1 VKKQK
6 VREDRRPE
14 EIRKIII
21 ERGKIP
27 GEGSVFIQAGNTKIN
42 ITVTIEN
49 KVPQFLKGSGEGWIK
64 AQYWMHPRA
73 VKEWKSIEMRI
84 KDKRAIEISRIIA
97 RALRAG
103 VERKGLSEFTLLC
116 DIEVL
121 QADGSTRALA
131 VTGASCAIYQAI
143 NFMKKNRLVDVM
155 PDFELIC
162 GITAGKIGEEIYLDL
177 TYEEDFKCDFD
188 LNLFFSESGKL
199 VEIQGTSEK
208 RGITLEKL
216 NLMIEKAKE
225 KTFEIFET
233 QKEFIKKFPYGED
246 I

>member
-1 VKKQK
+1 MRKD
-6 VREDRRPE
+6 REPG
-14 EIRKIII
+14 EIREIII
-21 ERGKIP
+21 EKGKIP
-27 GEGSVFIQAGNTKIN
+27 AEGSVFIQAGNTRIN

-73 VKEWKSIEMRI
+73 VNEWKSIEMRI

-103 VERKGLSEFTLLC
+103 VDRKGLSEFTLLC
-116 DIEVL
+116 DIEVI

-131 VTGASCAIYQAI
+131 VTGASCAVYQAI
-143 NFMKKNRLVDVM
+143 NFMKKNRLIDVM

-177 TYEEDFKCDFD
+177 TYEEDFSCDFD

-208 RGITLEKL
+208 RGISLEKL

-225 KTFEIFET
+225 KAREIFEI

>member
-1 VKKQK
+1 
-6 VREDRRPE
+6 VRKDREPG
-14 EIRKIII
+14 EIREIII
-21 ERGKIP
+21 EKGKIP
-27 GEGSVFIQAGNTKIN
+27 AEGSVFIQAGNTRIN

-73 VKEWKSIEMRI
+73 VNEWKSIEMRI

-103 VERKGLSEFTLLC
+103 VDRKGLSEFTLLC
-116 DIEVL
+116 DIEVI

-131 VTGASCAIYQAI
+131 VTGASCAVYQAI
-143 NFMKKNRLVDVM
+143 NFMKKNRLIDVM

-177 TYEEDFKCDFD
+177 TYEEDFSCDFD

-208 RGITLEKL
+208 RGISLEKL

-225 KTFEIFET
+225 KAREIFEI